1 MQLSS
6 SLVHWF
12 LWQETDL
19 DAFKSVGLCPITHSN
34 VTVDPSGKLW
44 VERSSAFKMTFL
56 DAKEGCV
63 HCAEEKNK
71 SQAFN
76 LMYTPVSQLVTW
88 ATFTIQLNDK
98 KYTICYVNM
107 LCLSRSLSVVKCVSG
122 GMRWLFLTARTP
134 YPLEWVR
141 EQSPLHMA
149 TADVGLVSCEW
160 EGILYPTAAADVGLV
175 SCEWECPLH
184 TADRCWGAG
193 IVWMSDEPSDCVLHT
208 AERRSEVGGC
218 MLRQWVFP
226 CDMRTLSSRICPR
239 LSMEGGREKP
249 GWCLVLQVRRVR
261 GMRT

>member
-1 MQLSS
+1 
-6 SLVHWF
+6 
-12 LWQETDL
+12 
-19 DAFKSVGLCPITHSN
+19 
-34 VTVDPSGKLW
+34 
-44 VERSSAFKMTFL
+44 
-56 DAKEGCV
+56 
-63 HCAEEKNK
+63 
-71 SQAFN
+71 
-76 LMYTPVSQLVTW
+76 
-88 ATFTIQLNDK
+88 
-98 KYTICYVNM
+98 
-107 LCLSRSLSVVKCVSG
+107 
-122 GMRWLFLTARTP
+122 MRWLFLTARAP

-160 EGILYPTAAADVGLV
+160 EGILYPRLPLMWVWFHVNESVPLHMAAADVGLE

-184 TADRCWGAG
+184 MADRCWGAG

-239 LSMEGGREKP
+239 LSMKGGREKP